1 MKESLKSKLVH
12 FAKDLDDYDGF
23 GNHSY
28 ESLGLIKFNFLK
40 QAFNELVK
48 SKTWTKAYQEEK
60 DAWLRQYN
68 TLCDMIDTISGFLAD
83 NRSEI
88 NEIARASMIK
98 HMVS

>member
-1 MKESLKSKLVH
+1 MVS
-12 FAKDLDDYDGF
+12 FAKTLDDYDGF
-23 GNHSY
+23 GNPSY
-28 ESLGLIKFNFLK
+28 ESLGLIQFNFLK

-48 SKTWTKAYQEEK
+48 SKTWAKACQEEK

-68 TLCDMIDTISGFLAD
+68 TLCDIIDTISGFLVD
-83 NRSEI
+83 NRPEI